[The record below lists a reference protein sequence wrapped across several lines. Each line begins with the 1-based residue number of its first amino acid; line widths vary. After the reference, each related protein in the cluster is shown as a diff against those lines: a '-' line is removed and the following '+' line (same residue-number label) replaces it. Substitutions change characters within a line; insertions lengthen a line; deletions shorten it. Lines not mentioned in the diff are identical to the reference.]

1 MTRALVFGGGG
12 ITGIAW
18 SIGLLAGLA
27 ADGVDLSAPDLVVGT
42 SAGSVVGAQFA
53 NGIDLEQQYAAQL
66 AGPGAEQV
74 TTFGRRTAV
83 AMAGALVRSWRD
95 PVAFRARVGRIALAK
110 DTIPE
115 AERRAIIASR
125 LTVPTWP
132 ATPLRIV
139 AADAVSGELRAFDR
153 DSGVELADAVT
164 ASCAIPGMWPPA
176 TVQGRRYVDGGI
188 VSGTNAQLAAGH
200 DRVLVVAPLGAGGG
214 PVPSVRTEASAL
226 RRGGSKVLVV
236 MPDKA
241 ARAASG
247 RNPSDPSMRGSAA
260 RGGRAQAPSVA
271 AAVRAFWAV

>member
-27 ADGVDLSAPDLVVGT
+27 GDGVDLSGTDLVVGT

-53 NGIDLEQQYAAQL
+53 NRIHLEEQYATQL
-66 AGPGAEQV
+66 AGPGVEQV
-74 TTFGRRTAV
+74 TAFGRRTAV
-83 AMAGALVRSWRD
+83 AMVGALARNWRD
-95 PVAFRARVGRIALAK
+95 PVAFRVRVGRIALAK

-125 LTVPTWP
+125 LTVPSWP
-132 ATPLRIV
+132 PTPLRI
-139 AADAVSGELRAFDR
+139 AAVDAVSGELRAFDR

-176 TVQGRRYVDGGI
+176 TVDGRRYVDGG
-188 VSGTNAQLAAGH
+188 VASGINAQLAAGYG
-200 DRVLVVAPLGAGGG
+200 RVLIVAPLVAGGG
-214 PVPSVRTEASAL
+214 PVPSVRTEAEAL
-226 RRGGSKVLVV
+226 RRGGSKVRVV
-236 MPDKA
+236 SPDKA
-241 ARAASG
+241 ARTASG
-247 RNPSDPSMRGSAA
+247 RNPSDPAMRGPAA

-271 AAVRAFWAV
+271 AAVRDFWS